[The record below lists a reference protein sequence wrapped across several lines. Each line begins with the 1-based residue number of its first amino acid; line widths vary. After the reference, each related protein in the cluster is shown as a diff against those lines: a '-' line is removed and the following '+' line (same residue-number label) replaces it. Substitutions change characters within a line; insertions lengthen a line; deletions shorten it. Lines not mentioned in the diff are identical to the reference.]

1 MSGGERHTRHYSK
14 FASPPTSARSLSF
27 TRSLL
32 HATMRGWVQVEP
44 PEGASTDDEYYFAP
58 SLFRA
63 HNARERLAMLA
74 GVPATEQRDSAL
86 LAQLQGASLSQGVSV
101 GASLPQGAPIPTA
114 EFSSL
119 GLSSLRAGAAPTGRA
134 PSDRTRTERREREE
148 VRTACICSA
157 PPCICW
163 EGSADQADT
172 WRARGAEGPME
183 PMEPSSVE
191 ALSLEATPH
200 SNPHPNPHPNPC
212 LAARHRRT
220 HPAWRRHRD
229 RARGQAPPVRG

>member
-1 MSGGERHTRHYSK
+1 
-14 FASPPTSARSLSF
+14 
-27 TRSLL
+27 
-32 HATMRGWVQVEP
+32 MRGWVQVEP

-74 GVPATEQRDSAL
+74 GVPATEQLDSAL
-86 LAQLQGASLSQGVSV
+86 VAQLQGASLSHGVSV
-101 GASLPQGAPIPTA
+101 GAPLPHGAPIPTA

-134 PSDRTRTERREREE
+134 PSDRTRMERREREE
-148 VRTACICSA
+148 ARTACICSA

-163 EGSADQADT
+163 EEPADHADA

-183 PMEPSSVE
+183 PMESSSVE
-191 ALSLEATPH
+191 ALSLEVTPH
-200 SNPHPNPHPNPC
+200 SNPHSNPQPQPQPQPRPQPQPQPQPQPRPQPQPQPQPGSD
-212 LAARHRRT
+212 LT
-220 HPAWRRHRD
+220 
-229 RARGQAPPVRG
+229 